1 MSFVSF
7 KFDMTLIGSD
17 TKYPLAMFLVAVGF
31 FFVAVVE
38 IVVSNCHG
46 GGAHGHSHGDD
57 LEESTR
63 LFEDASSTVAIYT
76 MVFGLSGEKLIIGS
90 LIF

>member
-1 MSFVSF
+1 M
-7 KFDMTLIGSD
+7 KGSD
-17 TKYPLAMFLVAVGF
+17 TKYPLAMLLVGVGF

-38 IVVSNCHG
+38 IFVNNCHG

-76 MVFGLSGEKLIIGS
+76 MVFGLSGEKPI
-90 LIF
+90 